1 MRMLDLLQSVEAVA
15 DLPNF
20 GHQEATRRWL
30 SGVISTAWAIPTHSP
45 YGVIDDVTVQF
56 LSAAANSVE
65 LFEPIY
71 RLILYRLPADRAL
84 TPEEAALA
92 VMLIAASAKAAGVN
106 PQAVLRVVEGIAGM
120 VRLIRDSVSHNS
132 TY

>member
-84 TPEEAALA
+84 TPEEAAIA
-92 VMLIAASAKAAGVN
+92 VRPIAEQAKASGVN
-106 PQAVLRVVEGIAGM
+106 PLAVLRVIEALADL
-120 VRLIRDSVSHNS
+120 VRFIRAQ
-132 TY
+132 